1 MSPSSHDHDDHLD
14 EQSGDPEGDR
24 HTDGSVDGEE
34 LTVEEEGEEH
44 RAGSGFAAW
53 PISAAVHGLVA
64 LIFCYIVFA
73 AHKDEEE
80 LAPMHVTTM
89 DPPPKKEEKKETRD
103 VEAKVDVN
111 VETVA
116 DVPAPVNNL
125 DVKVEEVS
133 QSDDNTDAQVNKGR
147 EEATAASE
155 TGGQGAFMA
164 IGPGGGSAGMF
175 GSRTGGGKHR
185 ALAKGGGTRA
195 SESAVDAALRWFKK
209 HQSPNGMWDPEKY
222 PVNCQDNPKC
232 EPGST
237 DKANGSDE
245 GIAMTGYAVLCFL
258 GAGYDHKTPSKF
270 KATVQKGLDY
280 LRSVQKPDGLLGVR
294 NYELGVATMAL
305 AEAYAMTTDPD
316 LKSPAQKGVQVILG
330 RQAKDGGKDADKV
343 YNGLAWDYV
352 DANPTRIDSSVS
364 GWCVMALK
372 SALAGGLNV
381 GSGMEGAKKWLDR
394 AWKAANK
401 DWMKLTDPYTDTS
414 SFPYIWNSATDVV
427 DIGAPGNAEHDMA
440 PVGALC
446 AVFLGHHAGNIM
458 LETLCN
464 HIMKYQFPAKYP
476 CNTYYMYYNTLAV
489 FQAGGDRWK
498 KWNDT
503 VRDML
508 VGAQRKSA
516 DCFDGSWDA
525 QGTVFPGSS
534 TGRVLSTAY
543 CCLCLEVYYR
553 YKQVGAAPEPA
564 KK

>member
-1 MSPSSHDHDDHLD
+1 MNSSFGDSNGHLD
-14 EQSGDPEGDR
+14 DDQVQRQMEGQDPEELE
-24 HTDGSVDGEE
+24 GEA
-34 LTVEEEGEEH
+34 EEEDEH
-44 RAGSGFAAW
+44 KVGTGIAGW
-53 PISAAVHGLVA
+53 PISLAVHGLVA

-73 AHKDEEE
+73 AHKDDEE
-80 LAPMHVTTM
+80 LAPMRVTTM
-89 DPPPKKEEKKETRD
+89 DPPPKKEEKKEQRD

-116 DVPAPVNNL
+116 DVAAPVTQL

-133 QSDDNTDAQVNKGR
+133 QSEEDNDAQVAKGR
-147 EEATAASE
+147 EEAVSSAE

-164 IGPGGGSAGMF
+164 IGAGGGSAGMF
-175 GSRTGGGKHR
+175 GSRSGGGKHR

-222 PVNCQDNPKC
+222 PANCQENPKC

-237 DKANGSDE
+237 SDVGGSDA
-245 GIAMTGYAVLCFL
+245 GIAMTGYALLCFL

-270 KATVQKGLDY
+270 KTTVQKGLEY

-305 AEAYAMTTDPD
+305 AEAYAMTTDAD
-316 LKSPAQKGVQVILG
+316 LKGPAQKGIKILLD
-330 RQAKDGGKDADKV
+330 RQCKDGSKDADKA
-343 YNGLAWDYV
+343 YNGLGWDYEV
-352 DANPTRIDSSVS
+352 PNPSRIDSSVS

-372 SALAGGLNV
+372 SGLAGGLNV
-381 GSGMEGAKKWLDR
+381 GTGMEGAKKWLEK

-401 DWMKLTDPYTDTS
+401 DWMKLTDPYSATS
-414 SFPYIWNSATDVV
+414 NFPYTWDPTTDAV
-427 DIGAPGNAEHDMA
+427 DIAPAGSGSKDMA

-458 LETLCN
+458 LESLCN
-464 HIMKYQFPAKYP
+464 HIMQYQFPTKYP
-476 CNTYYMYYNTLAV
+476 TNTYYMYYNTLAV

-498 KWNDT
+498 RWNDT

-508 VGAQRKSA
+508 VNAQRKSA

-525 QGTVFPGSS
+525 AGTVFPGNNV
-534 TGRVLSTAY
+534 GRVLSTAY

-553 YKQVGAAPEPA
+553 YKQVGAVPDAAKDPA